1 MPLLI
6 QPAKPSIAMVKAFL
20 PAQLIYVAAQ
30 FVSADACKK
39 VLTAIH
45 VRPAGE
51 SGVIITSTD
60 SHRMFHVTCPDAT
73 WYCDQPLLLDA
84 RQFKK
89 RVPYGR
95 FIAIDDTT
103 GNGEGARILGGKTA
117 TAEFLQS
124 VPWASAHA
132 DLQYP
137 NTDHFW
143 PDSFKNTPEASI
155 AFNAQLL
162 GDFLQQVTRYSWN
175 GVATMQ
181 TNSPTNPLVFTST
194 IRDTYLEDVEMRFLL
209 MPVQIRA

>member
-1 MPLLI
+1 M
-6 QPAKPSIAMVKAFL
+6 AKAFL

-30 FVSADACKK
+30 FASADASKK

-51 SGVIITSTD
+51 DGVIITSTD
-60 SHRMFHVTCPDAT
+60 SHRMFQVTCPDAT

-84 RQFKK
+84 KQFKK
-89 RVPYGR
+89 RIAYGR
-95 FIAIDDTT
+95 FIAIDDTA

-117 TAEFLQS
+117 TAFAEFLQS
-124 VPWASAHA
+124 IPWASAHA
-132 DLQYP
+132 DLRCPDTNLRYP
-137 NTDHFW
+137 DTDQLW
-143 PDSFKNTPEASI
+143 PDSFKNAPEAPI

-175 GVATMQ
+175 GVVAMQ
-181 TNSPTNPLVFTST
+181 TNSPTNPLLFTST

>member
-1 MPLLI
+1 MT
-6 QPAKPSIAMVKAFL
+6 KAFL

-30 FVSADACKK
+30 FASADAFKK

-45 VRPAGE
+45 VRPAGK

-60 SHRMFHVTCPDAT
+60 GQRLFQVTCPDAT

-84 RQFKK
+84 KQFKK
-89 RVPYGR
+89 RIPYGR
-95 FIAIDDTT
+95 MVAIDDTA

-124 VPWASAHA
+124 IPWASAHA

-137 NTDHFW
+137 DTDHLW
-143 PDSFKNTPEASI
+143 PDSFKNAPEAPI

-162 GDFLQQVTRYSWN
+162 GDFLQQVTRYSRT
-175 GVATMQ
+175 GVVTMQ
-181 TNSPTNPLVFTST
+181 TNMPTNPLLFTST

>member
-1 MPLLI
+1 
-6 QPAKPSIAMVKAFL
+6 MVKAFL

-30 FVSADACKK
+30 FASADACKK

-45 VRPAGE
+45 VRPAEEDG
-51 SGVIITSTD
+51 GVIITSTD
-60 SHRMFHVTCPDAT
+60 SHRMFHVTCPDAA

-84 RQFKK
+84 KQFKK
-89 RVPYGR
+89 RVTYGR
-95 FIAIDDTT
+95 FIAIDDTA

-124 VPWASAHA
+124 IPWASAYA
-132 DLQYP
+132 GSRYPETDLQYP
-137 NTDHFW
+137 NTDHLW
-143 PDSFKNTPEASI
+143 PDSFKNTPEAPI

-175 GVATMQ
+175 GVVTMQ
-181 TNSPTNPLVFTST
+181 TNSPINPLLFTST

>member
-1 MPLLI
+1 M
-6 QPAKPSIAMVKAFL
+6 AKAFL

-30 FVSADACKK
+30 FASADACKK

-60 SHRMFHVTCPDAT
+60 SHRMFQVTCSNAY

-84 RQFKK
+84 KQFKK
-89 RVPYGR
+89 RIPCARMV
-95 FIAIDDTT
+95 AIDDTA
-103 GNGEGARILGGKTA
+103 GNGEGARILGGKAA

-124 VPWASAHA
+124 IPWAGAYA
-132 DLQYP
+132 GLRYPDTDLRYP
-137 NTDHFW
+137 NTDQLW
-143 PDSFKNTPEASI
+143 PDSFKNTPEAPI
-155 AFNAQLL
+155 GFNAQLL
-162 GDFLQQVTRYSWN
+162 GDFLQQVTRYSRN
-175 GVATMQ
+175 GTVAMQ
-181 TNSPTNPLVFTST
+181 TNSPTNPLLFTST